1 MSGTADFGASRAART
16 RLVLAAAAAASV
28 GVSSLAACGGSP
40 AKAGAGGKAAGNAT
54 ITIGIASDPGTLSPT
69 TALAGTAVGMN
80 GYAYDRLI
88 HISGDG
94 KLSPG
99 VAEKWTATSTSAT
112 FTIRAGVT
120 CQDGTPLTAADI
132 AAEYNYIANPKNTS
146 PLLGLVVPA
155 TAKATADTTAR
166 TVSVTTQAPAPFIV
180 EMTQLLPLVC
190 QKNLPDPAALAK
202 TTNAS
207 GPYQLT
213 EAVPGDHYTYT
224 KRAGYSWGPDGATD
238 ADMPGT
244 LIFKV
249 VANPSTAANML
260 LSGQLNIA
268 QINGPD
274 TQRLDAAR
282 VAKKSNLLPSGFMAF
297 NEAAGHDTADPMVRK
312 ALVEALDLKQI
323 GSVATG
329 GAGQPSTTIG
339 EFAPTPCTGDSVT
352 GNLPAHDPAQAS
364 ADLVAGG
371 WTKGGGGWTKTGKQL
386 TVTQL
391 HSSVLGPDAAAS
403 YELAAKQ
410 WTDFGVK
417 VQDKV
422 VDASTTVT
430 TLASGG
436 YDVSWIP
443 VTAPLPDQLARF
455 YDGPTPPNGTNFG
468 AIANPDYSRLS
479 KQAMAVAGK
488 GGCPLW
494 QQADAALVK
503 RVDVVPIVSSLVAW
517 YGKGV
522 SYDLDGSGPV
532 PTSLRASS

>member
-1 MSGTADFGASRAART
+1 MSSTADFGTRRAARI
-16 RLVLAAAAAASV
+16 RRVLGVAAAASV
-28 GVSSLAACGGSP
+28 GLSLAACGGSS
-40 AKAGAGGKAAGNAT
+40 ARGGGGGKADGSAT
-54 ITIGIASDPGTLSPT
+54 VTIGIASDPGTLSPT
-69 TALAGTAVGMN
+69 AALAGTAILMI

-88 HISGDG
+88 HISNDG

-99 VAEKWTATSTSAT
+99 VAEKWTATTTSAT

-120 CQDGTPLTAADI
+120 CQDGTPLTAADV
-132 AAEYNYIANPKNTS
+132 AAEYNYIADPKNAS
-146 PLLGLVVPA
+146 PLLGVVVPA
-155 TAKATADTTAR
+155 TAKATADTAAR
-166 TVSVTTQAPAPFIV
+166 TVSVTTQVPAPFIV

-190 QKNLPDPAALAK
+190 QKNLADPAALAK

-213 EAVPGDHYTYT
+213 QAVPGDHYTYT
-224 KRAGYSWGPDGATD
+224 KRAGYSWGPGGATD
-238 ADMPGT
+238 ADMPT
-244 LIFKV
+244 TVIFKV

-274 TQRLDAAR
+274 TQRLDGAR
-282 VAKKSNLLPSGFMAF
+282 VGKKSTLTPFGFITF
-297 NEAAGHDTADPMVRK
+297 NEAAGHDTADPAVRK

-329 GAGQPSTTIG
+329 GTGQPATTIG
-339 EFAPTPCTGDSVT
+339 EVAPSPCTGDSVT
-352 GNLPAHDPAQAS
+352 GNLPAHDPAQAA
-364 ADLVAGG
+364 ADLTAAG
-371 WTKGGGGWTKTGKQL
+371 WTKGGGGWTKDGKQL

-391 HSSVLGPDAAAS
+391 HSSQLGPDAAAS

-417 VQDKV
+417 VQDKA
-422 VDASTTVT
+422 VDATTTVT

-443 VTAPLPDQLARF
+443 VSVPLPDQLARF

-468 AIANPDYSRLS
+468 AIANPDYTSLS

-488 GGCPLW
+488 AGCPLW
-494 QQADAALVK
+494 QQADTALVK
-503 RVDVVPIVSSLVAW
+503 RVDVVPIVDSLIGW

-522 SYDLDGSGPV
+522 SYDVDGSGPI
-532 PTSLRASS
+532 PSSLRAGS